1 MQILFI
7 GKSIEGYDCHN
18 EFKSSSNVL
27 KYFAHSLELVQL
39 QENHTLLWVPHT
51 DSCEVLNMKLL

>member
-39 QENHTLLWVPHT
+39 QENHTLL
-51 DSCEVLNMKLL
+51 